1 MIDLTK
7 LNWKILKVISWSD
20 NTIWDLPIDW
30 LYNLSNFYKEE
41 ELDYVYSNSFNR
53 TKFYKI
59 LLKEW
64 WFYLKQWWKIIL
76 DFQQNKILSFSEFIG
91 VLNLFFQKN
100 YSLEY
105 FDLWNENIRIE
116 ITKNISTRNENDLIE
131 NWTFWIITN
140 WERIEWIEK
149 VIQSILKQEIPN
161 FEIIICWK
169 LIDKSIIEKYNLKYV
184 EFTEKDEIWWIT
196 RKKNL
201 VVQNAKYENLMI
213 MHDKIILDDNWYNWM
228 QKYWNNFESLSCI
241 TKNIEGKRY
250 SDWKVVLWKDLYFI
264 KNKIYS
270 KIRKN
275 VDKWVYKESLWFD
288 QYYLNYNDW
297 DVHSSIV
304 GHFNILKKRIASK
317 VQWDENLYWNC
328 AEDVALSSDINV
340 NGFLNKF
347 NPYSGVTS
355 LNFRQAEHPI
365 INFDIEKLWKLKW
378 QYILRGIFL
387 IVKILKKTWIYT
399 ILEPLVNKLKKT
411 NVYQKITQ

>member
-7 LNWKILKVISWSD
+7 INWKILKVTSWSD

-41 ELDYVYSNSFNR
+41 ELDYVYSNSFNH

-59 LLKEW
+59 VLKEW

-213 MHDKIILDDNWYNWM
+213 MHDKIILDDDWYNWM

-264 KNKIYS
+264 KNKIFGITFL
-270 KIRKN
+270 KI
-275 VDKWVYKESLWFD
+275 WFF
-288 QYYLNYNDW
+288 
-297 DVHSSIV
+297 I
-304 GHFNILKKRIASK
+304 KK
-317 VQWDENLYWNC
+317 
-328 AEDVALSSDINV
+328 
-340 NGFLNKF
+340 
-347 NPYSGVTS
+347 
-355 LNFRQAEHPI
+355 I
-365 INFDIEKLWKLKW
+365 I
-378 QYILRGIFL
+378 
-387 IVKILKKTWIYT
+387 
-399 ILEPLVNKLKKT
+399 
-411 NVYQKITQ
+411 

>member
-7 LNWKILKVISWSD
+7 LNWKILKVTSWSD

-41 ELDYVYSNSFNR
+41 ELDYVYSNSFNH

-59 LLKEW
+59 VLKEW

-213 MHDKIILDDNWYNWM
+213 MHDKIILDDDWYNWM

-304 GHFNILKKRIASK
+304 GHFNILKKK
-317 VQWDENLYWNC
+317 VATQVCWDENLYWNC

>member
-304 GHFNILKKRIASK
+304 GHFNILKKK
-317 VQWDENLYWNC
+317 VATQVCWDENLYWNC

>member
-1 MIDLTK
+1 MIYLTK
-7 LNWKILKVISWSD
+7 LNWKILKVTSWSD

-41 ELDYVYSNSFNR
+41 ELDYVYSNSFNH

-59 LLKEW
+59 VLKEW

-304 GHFNILKKRIASK
+304 GHFNILKKK
-317 VQWDENLYWNC
+317 VATQVCWDENLYWNC

>member
-7 LNWKILKVISWSD
+7 INWKILKVTSWSD

-328 AEDVALSSDINV
+328 AEDVALSSDIHA

-347 NPYSGVTS
+347 NPYSEVTS

-365 INFDIEKLWKLKW
+365 ISFDVEKLWKLKW

-387 IVKILKKTWIYT
+387 IVKILKKTWIYSL
-399 ILEPLVNKLKKT
+399 LEPLVNKLKKT
-411 NVYQKITQ
+411 NVYQKITK

>member
-7 LNWKILKVISWSD
+7 INWKILKVTSWSD

-41 ELDYVYSNSFNR
+41 ELDYVYSNSFNH

-59 LLKEW
+59 VLKEW

-213 MHDKIILDDNWYNWM
+213 MHDKIILDDDWYNWM

-304 GHFNILKKRIASK
+304 GHFNILKKK
-317 VQWDENLYWNC
+317 VATQVCWDENLYWNC

>member
-7 LNWKILKVISWSD
+7 INWKILKVTSWSD

-41 ELDYVYSNSFNR
+41 ELDYVYSNSFNH

-116 ITKNISTRNENDLIE
+116 ITKNISTINENDLIE

-161 FEIIICWK
+161 FEIMICWK

-264 KNKIYS
+264 QNKIYS

>member
-7 LNWKILKVISWSD
+7 LNWKILKVTSWSD

-41 ELDYVYSNSFNR
+41 ELDYVYSNSFNH

-59 LLKEW
+59 VLKEW

-213 MHDKIILDDNWYNWM
+213 MHDKIILDDDWYNWM

-304 GHFNILKKRIASK
+304 GHFNILKKK
-317 VQWDENLYWNC
+317 VATQVCWDENLYWNC

-378 QYILRGIFL
+378 QYILRGMFL
-387 IVKILKKTWIYT
+387 IVKILKKTWIYSL
-399 ILEPLVNKLKKT
+399 LEPLVNKLKKT
-411 NVYQKITQ
+411 NVYQKITK